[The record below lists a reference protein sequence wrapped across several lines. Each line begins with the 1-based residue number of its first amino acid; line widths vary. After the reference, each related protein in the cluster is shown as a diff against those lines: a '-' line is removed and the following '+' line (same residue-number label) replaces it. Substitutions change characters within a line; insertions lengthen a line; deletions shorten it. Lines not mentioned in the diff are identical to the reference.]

1 MRSPRSRRHP
11 APLGFARRLALS
23 LGLVVLAGG
32 VTLVGVALLV
42 APASFRSYVQMLP
55 DAPPDPAVQ
64 VRLDQAFGNA
74 TLAWLGVA
82 LPVAMLTAFVVAWVV
97 AQRLGRSV
105 AAVAAAADRIA
116 RGDLQA
122 RVEVPSIGPEFA
134 QLAGAFNAMTVRIAE
149 TETTRRRLIGDL
161 AHELRTPL
169 ASLEATVEAVVD
181 GVLPADAVTMATL
194 HDQTTRLQHL
204 VADMATVSRA
214 EERQLDLHPR
224 RVDTATLATAAAAA
238 ARARYAAAGVRIDV
252 DVVGRAPVVRVDP
265 DRLAEVLANL
275 LDNALR
281 HTPRAGA
288 VRMVVS
294 GDPQGAVLEVSDTGE
309 GFDPADAE
317 RIFERFYR
325 GDSSRTR
332 TSAGSGIGLTVARA
346 IIDAHAGTLRATSSG
361 HGTGATF
368 RIRLPRLRRDPTS
381 PPPRAD
387 GTSTR

>member
-1 MRSPRSRRHP
+1 
-11 APLGFARRLALS
+11 LS

-32 VTLVGVALLV
+32 VTLVAVALLV
-42 APASFRSYVQMLP
+42 APGSFRSYLQMVP
-55 DAPPDPAVQ
+55 GAPSDPAAQ

-97 AQRLGRSV
+97 AHRLGRSV

-204 VADMATVSRA
+204 VADMASVSRA
-214 EERQLDLHPR
+214 EERQLDLRPD
-224 RVDTATLATAAAAA
+224 RVDTAALAAAAVA
-238 ARARYAAAGVRIDV
+238 AVRARYAAAGVRIDV
-252 DVVGRAPVVRVDP
+252 DVAGRAPVVRVDP
-265 DRLAEVLANL
+265 QRLAEVLANL

-281 HTPRAGA
+281 HTPRGGA
-288 VRMVVS
+288 VRVVVS
-294 GDPQGAVLEVSDTGE
+294 GDPQGAVLEVIDTGD
-309 GFDPADAE
+309 GFEPADAE

-325 GDSSRTR
+325 GDPSRTR

-346 IIDAHAGTLRATSSG
+346 IVDAHAGTLRATSSG
-361 HGTGATF
+361 RGTGATF
-368 RIRLPRLRRDPTS
+368 RIRLPRLRHDLTS